1 MFDSIIKDIKYELN
15 RGNMV
20 TKIILINICVFL
32 VLLFSKVIIVALSG
46 ADESVYNHLISWV
59 TLSDIKHLAY
69 QPWSI
74 ITYSLIHPSIWQIL
88 FNMLLLYWFGQI
100 AGDLIGDR
108 RILPIY
114 TYGAILGGFLAVIIS
129 SLIPGFQPGH
139 FMIMGATAP
148 VMAIIVAAATLAPE
162 YSMRLVLIGNVRIKF
177 IAMVLILFQ
186 ILGIAS
192 KVVAGGALAGLG
204 GAATGFLFIILL
216 RRGID
221 LSAIFHRYNR
231 SKPLIKR
238 KPNKK
243 SKIVSIFDSVKKYES
258 SSNRQQKIPKEQ
270 QLDSILEK
278 IKKNGKNSLNQDEI
292 DFLDNISKQ

>member
-1 MFDSIIKDIKYELN
+1 
-15 RGNMV
+15 
-20 TKIILINICVFL
+20 
-32 VLLFSKVIIVALSG
+32 
-46 ADESVYNHLISWV
+46 
-59 TLSDIKHLAY
+59 
-69 QPWSI
+69 
-74 ITYSLIHPSIWQIL
+74 
-88 FNMLLLYWFGQI
+88 MLLLYWFGQI

-204 GAATGFLFIILL
+204 GAATGFLFIHIITK
-216 RRGID
+216 RYR

-258 SSNRQQKIPKEQ
+258 SSNRQQNPERTTI
-270 QLDSILEK
+270 
-278 IKKNGKNSLNQDEI
+278 G
-292 DFLDNISKQ
+292 

>member
-1 MFDSIIKDIKYELN
+1 
-15 RGNMV
+15 MV

-69 QPWSI
+69 QPWPI

-204 GAATGFLFIILL
+204 GAATGFLFIVLL

-258 SSNRQQKIPKEQ
+258 SSNRQQKISKEQ